1 MGELNGPHDEIDF
14 QTAYVADVAMESK
27 YPYNLDSSEF
37 LHAWVR
43 YKMDDILTYRNRS
56 YKSKFTETVS
66 PVFHT
71 PFMEEFDDSMQHF
84 LNTE

>member
-56 YKSKFTETVS
+56 YKSKFTGTVS

-71 PFMEEFDDSMQHF
+71 PFMEEFDDSIQHF